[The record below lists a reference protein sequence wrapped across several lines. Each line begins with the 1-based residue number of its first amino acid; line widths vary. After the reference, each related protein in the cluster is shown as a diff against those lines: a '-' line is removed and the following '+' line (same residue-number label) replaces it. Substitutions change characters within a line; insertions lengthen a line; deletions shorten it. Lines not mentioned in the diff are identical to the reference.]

1 MEGGLGTLT
10 TCAASILSGMS
21 LIAIVKW
28 FFVLNSSTQWV
39 EVEEWVA
46 IYGTGRFAEEGRTG
60 LGAELVLLV

>member
-10 TCAASILSGMS
+10 TCAASIVSGMS

-28 FFVLNSSTQWV
+28 YYVSNSSTQWV
-39 EVEEWVA
+39 EAEEWVA
-46 IYGTGRFAEEGRTG
+46 IYRTGRFAEEWRTG